1 MPRLKTK
8 RTSSMLLPAAGS
20 GQSEHASP
28 RLKLNLRLLHGDIIA
43 MGPGKADLLEYIV
56 KTGSISQAGRDMG
69 MSYRRAWV
77 LVDEMN
83 RCFKKP
89 LVITSKGGTVG
100 GGARLSELGEQV
112 LAHYRKMA
120 TAAADVAL
128 AYVGV
133 FEALMADDK
142 GSLAGE

>member
-8 RTSSMLLPAAGS
+8 RTSSLLLPVGP
-20 GQSEHASP
+20 GGASSAEP
-28 RLKLNLRLLHGDIIA
+28 RLKLNLRLLHGEIVA
-43 MGPGKADLLEYIV
+43 MGPGKADLLEFIV
-56 KTGSISQAGRDMG
+56 KTGSISQAGREMG

-83 RCFKKP
+83 HCFKTP
-89 LVITSKGGTVG
+89 LVITSKGGAVG

>member
-1 MPRLKTK
+1 MPKLKTK
-8 RTSSMLLPAAGS
+8 RTSSMVIPVGS

-28 RLKLNLRLLHGDIIA
+28 RLKLNLRLLHGDIVA

-89 LVITSKGGTVG
+89 LVITSKGGAVG

-120 TAAADVAL
+120 AAAADVSL

-133 FEALMADDK
+133 FEGLMADQEK
-142 GSLAGE
+142 KAAGE

>member
-8 RTSSMLLPAAGS
+8 RTSSMLLSADS
-20 GQSEHASP
+20 GKSEHAAP
-28 RLKLNLRLLHGDIIA
+28 RLKLNLRLLHGDVVA
-43 MGPGKADLLEYIV
+43 MGPGKADLLDFIV
-56 KTGSISQAGRDMG
+56 KTGSISQAGREMG

-83 RCFKKP
+83 HCFKKP
-89 LVITSKGGTVG
+89 LVITSKGGAVG

-142 GSLAGE
+142 EAPTGE

>member
-8 RTSSMLLPAAGS
+8 RTSSMLLPVDS
-20 GQSEHASP
+20 GQPEYASP
-28 RLKLNLRLLHGDIIA
+28 RLKLNLRLLHGDIVA

-83 RCFKKP
+83 HCFRQP
-89 LVITSKGGTVG
+89 LVITSKGGAVG

-112 LAHYRKMA
+112 LARYRKMV
-120 TAAADVAL
+120 AAAAEASL
-128 AYVGV
+128 AHIGV
-133 FEALMADDK
+133 FEGLMADDGK
-142 GSLAGE
+142 KTIAE